1 MRTFGSNTNDLET
14 ASSQAR
20 RSSRRSEMTKDEFL
34 ARVEKAGAL
43 ASPEEAERR
52 SRVVLS
58 ALTHLIAASA
68 PRRHFLSQLPG
79 FLKAEL
85 LAEVPASQLM
95 NRDAFI
101 RHIGAGL
108 DVHAGEAERALGAVY
123 GVLTEAIS
131 AGEIS
136 EFERQLP
143 PEIGVFLR
151 KFRA

>member
-1 MRTFGSNTNDLET
+1 
-14 ASSQAR
+14 
-20 RSSRRSEMTKDEFL
+20 MTKDEFL

-43 ASPEEAERR
+43 ANPEEAERR

-58 ALTHLIAASA
+58 ALTHLIAAPA

-79 FLKAEL
+79 FLKL
-85 LAEVPASQLM
+85 QLQAEVPASQLM

-136 EFERQLP
+136 EFERQIP
-143 PEIGVFLR
+143 PEIGAFLG
-151 KFRA
+151 KLRA

>member
-1 MRTFGSNTNDLET
+1 
-14 ASSQAR
+14 
-20 RSSRRSEMTKDEFL
+20 MTKDEFL

-43 ASPEEAERR
+43 AGPEEAERR

-58 ALTHLIAASA
+58 ALTHLIRDPA

-79 FLKAEL
+79 FLKSQLVAE
-85 LAEVPASQLM
+85 APASQLM

-108 DVHAGEAERALGAVY
+108 DVHAGEAERALEAVY

-136 EFERQLP
+136 EFERQIP
-143 PEIGVFLR
+143 PEIGALLR
-151 KFRA
+151 KLRA

>member
-1 MRTFGSNTNDLET
+1 
-14 ASSQAR
+14 
-20 RSSRRSEMTKDEFL
+20 MTKGDFL

-43 ASPEEAERR
+43 AGPEEAERR

-58 ALTHLIAASA
+58 ALTHLIVAPA

-79 FLKAEL
+79 FLKSQL
-85 LAEVPASQLM
+85 LAEAPAAQLM

-123 GVLTEAIS
+123 RVLTEAIS
-131 AGEIS
+131 TGEIS
-136 EFERQLP
+136 DFERQIP
-143 PEIGVFLR
+143 PEIRAFLA
-151 KFRA
+151 KLRA